1 MFKHLA
7 FLALIAIANA
17 EFTQLNWKSC
27 GQGSI
32 QLDEIDITPMVITFM
47 YQYLV

>member
-17 EFTQLNWKSC
+17 EFTKLNWKSC

-32 QLDEIDITPMVITFM
+32 QLDDIDITPMVIAFVW
-47 YQYLV
+47 LN